1 MSTLASKSTI
11 KVDGEAIQVDSQL
24 LFQRLTMAGKSNLEE
39 AMKYELCTF
48 PPALF
53 ETKEILNEPHKAA
66 FADALWSSVKNKY
79 VVLPSPAN
87 YVVDGGALLHRNPW
101 KIGTSFSTILKSY
114 SDCQQ
119 KIWETCSCV

>member
-87 YVVDGGALLHRNPW
+87 YVVDGGALLHCNPW

-114 SDCQQ
+114 SDSQQ